1 VTQARDT
8 FPPAP
13 QDDGRDMN
21 APIFRQPP
29 LQASRQVTGQEP
41 RLLAAGPDAGWAQH
55 QETFGPWEPQRA
67 GQGLLN
73 ALGASG
79 LTGRGGAAFETWRK
93 ATAAAGSGRKGLL
106 AARPVL
112 IANGAEGEPLS
123 FKDRTLLAHA
133 PHLVIDGLLALA
145 AALGQTG
152 SGGSGTK
159 GTGSRGTTMYIYAQ
173 AASLPRVQ
181 HALSERPDGK
191 RIKMVQAPETFIS
204 GESSAVV
211 NMIANGTAVPTD
223 QRRRLS
229 ESGLNGRPTLVVN
242 VETLAQVALIAR
254 YGAHWFREAGT
265 PADPGTRLVSVSG
278 PAPTRDVVL
287 EVPGGAQLS
296 AVLQEAGME
305 SAAVSAVLVGGY
317 HGRWVRPAAHAL
329 SPVGPPGRTA
339 RPGAGV
345 IHALDLNSCGIQ
357 ATSRIVNYLA
367 GQSARQCGPCMFGL
381 PAMASVLNRI
391 AAGETNPRLASE
403 LDRLG
408 RLVSGRGACRHPEGT
423 TGLISSAL
431 EVFAGD
437 FRAHLSGYCAGPGGM
452 AA

>member
-1 VTQARDT
+1 MSE
-8 FPPAP
+8 AP
-13 QDDGRDMN
+13 DVHR
-21 APIFRQPP
+21 PVSP
-29 LQASRQVTGQEP
+29 LGVWQQP
-41 RLLAAGPDAGWAQH
+41 RLLAAGAEAGWTQH
-55 QETFGPWEPQRA
+55 LETFGAWNPQAA
-67 GQGLLN
+67 GSGLLE
-73 ALGASG
+73 ALTAAG

-93 ATAAAGSGRKGLL
+93 ATAAAESGRTGLFT
-106 AARPVL
+106 AGPVV

-133 PHLVIDGLLALA
+133 PHLVIDGLTALA
-145 AALGQTG
+145 AAVSAG
-152 SGGSGTK
+152 SGSSGLRGGGRPRT
-159 GTGSRGTTMYIYAQ
+159 GTGSAGLYIYAT
-173 AASLPRVQ
+173 AGSLPQVHQ
-181 HALSERPDGK
+181 ALRDRPGGK
-191 RIKMVQAPETFIS
+191 RIRLVAAPDTFIA

-211 NMIANGTAVPTD
+211 NMIANGTPVPMD

-254 YGAHWFREAGT
+254 YGARWFREAGT

-278 PAPTRDVVL
+278 PAPVRDVVL

-296 AVLQEAGME
+296 AVLQDAGLDPGTL
-305 SAAVSAVLVGGY
+305 SAVLVGGY
-317 HGRWVRPAAHAL
+317 HGRWVRPGAHVL
-329 SPVGPPGRTA
+329 SPVGPPGTTA

-345 IHALDLNSCGIQ
+345 IHALDRQTCGVQ
-357 ATSRIVNYLA
+357 ATARILSYLA

-391 AAGETNPRLASE
+391 AGGERNPRLAPE

-423 TGLISSAL
+423 TGLVSSAL
-431 EVFAGD
+431 EVFAAD
-437 FRAHLSGYCAGPGGM
+437 FRAHLSGYCTGPGG
-452 AA
+452 AAA

>member
-1 VTQARDT
+1 VSQAPDT
-8 FPPAP
+8 FPPTPRDGYRDIDEPAARQAP
-13 QDDGRDMN
+13 LHNPQQFTN
-21 APIFRQPP
+21 
-29 LQASRQVTGQEP
+29 QEP
-41 RLLAAGPDAGWAQH
+41 RLLAAGPDAGWTQH
-55 QETFGPWEPQRA
+55 LDTFGHWEPQAA
-67 GQGLLN
+67 GPGLLE
-73 ALGASG
+73 ALAESG

-93 ATAAAGSGRKGLL
+93 ATAAAGSRKKGLF
-106 AARPVL
+106 AARPVV

-133 PHLVIDGLLALA
+133 PHLVIDGLVALA
-145 AALGQTG
+145 AALGHT
-152 SGGSGTK
+152 SPGGTS
-159 GTGSRGTTMYIYAQ
+159 MYLYAP
-173 AASLPRVQ
+173 AASLPRVRQ
-181 HALSERPDGK
+181 ALGERPGGN
-191 RIKMVQAPETFIS
+191 RIRVVQAPETFIS

-211 NMIANGTAVPTD
+211 NMIENGTALPTD

-254 YGAHWFREAGT
+254 YGPRWFREAGT
-265 PADPGTRLVSVSG
+265 PTDPGTRLVSVSG

-287 EVPGGAQLS
+287 EVPGGAQLTE
-296 AVLQEAGME
+296 VLREAGMDP
-305 SAAVSAVLVGGY
+305 AAVPAVLVGGY

-329 SPVGPPGRTA
+329 SPDGPPVRTA

-345 IHALDLNSCGIQ
+345 IHALDVQDCGIQ
-357 ATSRIVNYLA
+357 ATARIVSYLA
-367 GQSARQCGPCMFGL
+367 SQSARQCGPCMFGL
-381 PAMASVLNRI
+381 PAMASILNRI
-391 AAGETNPRLASE
+391 AAGETNPRLAAE

-423 TGLISSAL
+423 TGLIGSAL